1 MRLYGIDYKGL
12 AIQYLAA
19 RDKGRCT
26 ICGEKLNGNVDIDHI
41 VPVKDGGTNESS
53 NLRVVH
59 SSCHKARHA
68 SMVSNGKTYD
78 RSKFTGRRGD
88 KITDA
93 RRIIVQEIAPK
104 ILEARASGKNI
115 SEIAREWR
123 ISRPTLYEY
132 MRRYKQM
139 QAQMQ

>member
-41 VPVKDGGTNESS
+41 VPVKDGGTNESG

-59 SSCHKARHA
+59 ASCHKARHA
-68 SMVSNGKTYD
+68 SIKSNGKAYD
-78 RSKFTGRRGD
+78 KTHFTGRRGD
-88 KITDA
+88 KLTDA

-104 ILEARASGKNI
+104 LLAERASGKSI
-115 SEIAREWR
+115 SRIAREWK
-123 ISRPTLYEY
+123 ISRPTIYEY
-132 MRRYKQM
+132 MRRYNQM